1 MRRHFLARAMC
12 RFKSINAAMVMLLV
26 AIVSISAV
34 HIAAAIFHSV
44 PCSKYS
50 KSRQATSTSSLLEC
64 AKGTLC
70 GAKCAQAEPSP
81 MDRCRRP
88 CSVPVTFHFAS
99 DVGVRETPGDWQR
112 SAASERTCRTGCAP
126 RRRALFPISLAAPR
140 RHLAKDTRR
149 CHASCGAEAHLFYH
163 CHDMVAQKG
172 PSTAHSPAAQMPS
185 HASAAAARLT
195 SRNYP

>member
-26 AIVSISAV
+26 AIVSISAA

-81 MDRCRRP
+81 RERCRRP
-88 CSVPVTFHFAS
+88 CSVPILPLRQRRRS
-99 DVGVRETPGDWQR
+99 PRNPGQGLAQECSIR
-112 SAASERTCRTGCAP
+112 AHMSHRVLAP
-126 RRRALFPISLAAPR
+126 RRRALFP
-140 RHLAKDTRR
+140 DQ
-149 CHASCGAEAHLFYH
+149 SC
-163 CHDMVAQKG
+163 
-172 PSTAHSPAAQMPS
+172 SAAQ
-185 HASAAAARLT
+185 T
-195 SRNYP
+195 SRKGYAPMPCKLRCGSALVLPLP

>member
-26 AIVSISAV
+26 AIVSISAA

-50 KSRQATSTSSLLEC
+50 KSRQATSTSPLLEC

-81 MDRCRRP
+81 RERCRRP
-88 CSVPVTFHFAS
+88 CSVPILPLSPATSGSEKPRARIGTGVQHQSAHDAPCACASATGTFSRSVLQRRADIS
-99 DVGVRETPGDWQR
+99 QRIGADAMQAAVRK
-112 SAASERTCRTGCAP
+112 RTCFT
-126 RRRALFPISLAAPR
+126 
-140 RHLAKDTRR
+140 
-149 CHASCGAEAHLFYH
+149 H
-163 CHDMVAQKG
+163 CQ
-172 PSTAHSPAAQMPS
+172 
-185 HASAAAARLT
+185 
-195 SRNYP
+195 